1 MSDINLTEA
10 VTPTLDGINRLIV
23 NPMEH
28 SGLEGEIPE
37 DHPVAE
43 LLEEIHELT
52 DNLYWKHQQLTD
64 TLKITEAK
72 AKMERLT
79 ALNNGGANG

>member
-10 VTPTLDGINRLIV
+10 VASTLEGINRLIV

-52 DNLYWKHQQLTD
+52 DHLYWKHQQLTD